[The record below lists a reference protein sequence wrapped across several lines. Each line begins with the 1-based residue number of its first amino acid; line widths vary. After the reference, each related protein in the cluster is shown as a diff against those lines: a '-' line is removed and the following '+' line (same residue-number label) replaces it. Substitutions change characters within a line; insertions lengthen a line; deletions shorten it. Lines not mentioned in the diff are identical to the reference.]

1 MRIQSLFLKGLVY
14 LFISASAV
22 STGLSAAPLNHPPDD
37 SEIRAGYEIAV
48 TTCVACH
55 VVSAN
60 QSIQPVEGRMSSSFQ
75 EIANRP
81 NVTLDSLARPTKG
94 CGVATT
100 FHPHCAPFDHISDQ
114 EWREVAAYILS
125 LRSPL

>member
-1 MRIQSLFLKGLVY
+1 MRIQSLFLKGFVHL
-14 LFISASAV
+14 LILASAV
-22 STGLSAAPLNHPPDD
+22 GTGLAATTLNRPPDD

-55 VVSAN
+55 VVSPD
-60 QSIQPVEGRMSSSFQ
+60 QSIQPVEGRTSSSFQ

-81 NVTLDSLARPTKG
+81 NVTLDSLVRSTKG
-94 CGVATT
+94 CSGATT
-100 FHPHCAPFDHISDQ
+100 LDPHCAPFDHISDQ

>member
-1 MRIQSLFLKGLVY
+1 MWIQWLSLKGFVHL
-14 LFISASAV
+14 LILASAV
-22 STGLSAAPLNHPPDD
+22 STSLAATTFNRPPGD

-55 VVSAN
+55 VVSPD
-60 QSIQPVEGRMSSSFQ
+60 QSIQPVEGRTSSSFQ

-81 NVTLDSLARPTKG
+81 NVTLDSLVRPTKG
-94 CGVATT
+94 CSGATT
-100 FHPHCAPFDHISDQ
+100 LDPHCAPFDHISDQ

>member
-1 MRIQSLFLKGLVY
+1 MRIQSLFLKGFVHFLI
-14 LFISASAV
+14 LASGTG
-22 STGLSAAPLNHPPDD
+22 TGLAATTFNRPPDD

-55 VVSAN
+55 VVSAD
-60 QSIQPVEGRMSSSFQ
+60 QSIQPVEGRTSSSFQ

-81 NVTLDSLARPTKG
+81 NVTLDSLARPPTG
-94 CGVATT
+94 CGIATT
-100 FHPHCAPFDHISDQ
+100 LHPHCAPFDRISDQ
-114 EWREVAAYILS
+114 EWRAVASYILS